1 MCKHDMTELFKISS
15 MVCDELRDVGMSA
28 IILQRLDYLI
38 TIDNLQFQC
47 VIRQTVDLLITL
59 VPSQSKRNI
68 IKVETNPL
76 QRYQIQILMY
86 YLVIEMLLQ
95 K

>member
-28 IILQRLDYLI
+28 IIII

-47 VIRQTVDLLITL
+47 VTLQTVDLLITL

-76 QRYQIQILMY
+76 QRYQIQMLIY